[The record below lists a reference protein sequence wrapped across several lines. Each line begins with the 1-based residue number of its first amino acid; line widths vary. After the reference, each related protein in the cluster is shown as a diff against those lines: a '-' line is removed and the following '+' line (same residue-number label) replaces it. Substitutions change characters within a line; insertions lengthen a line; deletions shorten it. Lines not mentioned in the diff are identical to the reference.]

1 MIFLNEIDPKKI
13 KEFNISKGKL
23 RAWYSILNIYK
34 AALYNIYYKRPH
46 NLDGYTIL
54 NKFRELLK
62 TVKTIAAERGSS
74 DMKHISLPSFSLS
87 KYCPYQEIYK
97 RVIED
102 TEDFRR
108 EDRKL
113 GLRLPREEGFRT
125 EHRSRQNNVRT
136 ISKQKRQILISN
148 APKRVV
154 PNANN
159 TTNINLAGVLRGQTG
174 NAAL

>member
-1 MIFLNEIDPKKI
+1 M
-13 KEFNISKGKL
+13 
-23 RAWYSILNIYK
+23 R
-34 AALYNIYYKRPH
+34 
-46 NLDGYTIL
+46 
-54 NKFRELLK
+54 
-62 TVKTIAAERGSS
+62 
-74 DMKHISLPSFSLS
+74 HISPPSFSLS

-148 APKRVV
+148 ALKRAV